1 MVNRDNMIQN
11 LTTFLKDRDRHG
23 VLQLQ
28 AMFEFRYPVLFGN
41 DSFLIEQI
49 NFPKVDTNVGNV
61 YLDGYKI
68 PVHSTAQF
76 DNEISFTMYVDERD
90 FKYDGRYFSV
100 FRTLLDPTHRLYG
113 NDNYITQLITD
124 ALQSENSTRNAKII
138 PLSGKYIND
147 EKQRDTEEM
156 DKTIV
161 LYNALIK
168 SIVLSGGFSYNSQA
182 LAKFDVVMTYSFM
195 DHNLAL
201 DFDWSHTYE
210 R

>member
-11 LTTFLKDRDRHG
+11 LSSFLTDRDQHG

-28 AMFEFRYPVLFGN
+28 AMFEFRYPVLFGK

-90 FKYDGRYFSV
+90 FRYNGRYFSV
-100 FRTLLDPTHRLYG
+100 FKTILDPTHRLFG
-113 NDNYITQLITD
+113 NDDYITQLNSD
-124 ALQSENSTRNAKII
+124 ATAIQSEYSTRTASII
-138 PLSGKYIND
+138 PISGTYTNGF
-147 EKQRDTEEM
+147 RDTEGTQ
-156 DKTIV
+156 KTIK

-182 LAKFDVVMTYSFM
+182 LAKFDVVMTYAFM
-195 DHNLAL
+195 DHDFAL
-201 DFDWSHTYE
+201 DFEWGHL
-210 R
+210 